1 MEPNK
6 FATCYGRDVRV
17 VKEYHGKYVS
27 TALVQSMGEPF
38 YTEYTD
44 ENDMTYGMYEYMIW
58 VPFDLLTNVRAEE
71 QPADL
76 PLSADPRDDE
86 PLPVEM
92 LDARADYAQI
102 NDLQMTGRGG

>member
-76 PLSADPRDDE
+76 PLAADPRDDE

-92 LDARADYAQI
+92 LDARADYAQA
-102 NDLQMTGRGG
+102 NDLQMTGMGG

>member
-38 YTEYTD
+38 YTEYAD
-44 ENDMTYGMYEYMIW
+44 ENDMTYGVYEYMIW
-58 VPFDLLTNVRAEE
+58 VPFDLLTNVRAEDL
-71 QPADL
+71 PADL
-76 PLSADPRDDE
+76 PMGDPRDDE
-86 PLPVEM
+86 QLPVE
-92 LDARADYAQI
+92 LLEARADYAQAD
-102 NDLQMTGRGG
+102 DLYITGMGG